1 MRTFAIA
8 LTALATPALA
18 QTPLLTPA
26 ERETRD
32 RIIAAAQS
40 DARGYR
46 IIEDLTTEI
55 GPRLAGS
62 PAEARARDWAVA
74 RLRAEG
80 FGEVR
85 VEPFAI
91 TYWGRLKERATVQG
105 RFTQPLMV
113 AAIGGSPSTP
123 AGGLTAQV
131 VRFAHMDELRA
142 ADPAAVRGKI
152 VFIDE
157 VMVPSGNGVTY
168 GATVAKRRACA
179 PVAAQMGAAACL
191 VRSAGTS
198 NRWPHVGQ
206 GARGAAASI
215 PKAVIAN
222 ADAAQLTRLMQRGPV
237 TLKLEIETESRPD
250 APSGNVIAE
259 IRGTER
265 PDEIVLVAC
274 HLDSWDNS
282 VGALDDA
289 FGCGVTTTA
298 ARIATEVA
306 GPPKRTIRVV
316 WFGAEEVGILGGIAY
331 AERHKA
337 DLPRHIIAS
346 QSDSGGAPA
355 FALETGVGDPDS
367 AAVKTM
373 AEALRPLAI
382 VRAGNA
388 GTGGPDIGPMRALGV
403 PVFDLEQDV
412 SAYFSI
418 HHTGDDTL
426 EKVDLASVRR
436 NTAAY
441 ALMIWRAAWTDADFR
456 AKPAAAR

>member
-1 MRTFAIA
+1 MRTLAMA
-8 LTALATPALA
+8 LAALATPALA
-18 QTPLLTPA
+18 QVPLLSPA
-26 ERETRD
+26 ERDVRD
-32 RIIAAAQS
+32 RIIAAAQA

-85 VEPFAI
+85 VEPFSI
-91 TYWGRLKERATVQG
+91 IYWGRLKERASVQG

-123 AGGLTAQV
+123 AGGLTAEV
-131 VRFAHMDELRA
+131 VRFTHMDELRA
-142 ADPAAVRGKI
+142 ADPATVRGKI

-179 PVAAQMGAAACL
+179 PVAAEKGAAACL

-206 GARGAAASI
+206 GARGAAAAI

-222 ADAAQLTRLMQRGPV
+222 ADAAQLTRLMARGPV
-237 TLKLEIETESRPD
+237 TLNLDLQTESTPN

-259 IRGTER
+259 IRGTEK

-289 FGCGVTTTA
+289 FGCGVTTAA

-337 DLPRHIIAS
+337 DLPKHIIAS

-355 FALETGVGDPDS
+355 FALETGVGDPAS
-367 AAVKTM
+367 PAVQAM
-373 AEALRPLAI
+373 VEALRPLSI

-388 GTGGPDIGPMRALGV
+388 GTGGPDIGPMRAQGV

-426 EKVDLASVRR
+426 EQVDPASVRC
-436 NTAAY
+436 NSAAY

-456 AKPAAAR
+456 AKPVAR